1 MHAGGSPTQHWGCS
15 HTTPTSQVGLPPSSL
30 HAHVPSTQQL
40 DPSMHGGASSGKQ
53 HTSGPVVLPPL
64 LLLPSLLPLLL
75 LPPLLPLPLLPPL
88 LLLPSV
94 VAVVVAVV
102 PVSSV
107 VVAVLDAEVSAVVAV
122 VDAVVEV
129 EPPEAELELE
139 PEGSVSPVTSSP
151 QPATRHAD
159 AKPMEI
165 NLRMVHQALPGPR
178 MNAIHEVRSG
188 ERPRR
193 GQSFAEDCSRLAGPV
208 GTDVRWHRDLP

>member
-1 MHAGGSPTQHWGCS
+1 M
-15 HTTPTSQVGLPPSSL
+15 
-30 HAHVPSTQQL
+30 
-40 DPSMHGGASSGKQ
+40 
-53 HTSGPVVLPPL
+53 LPPL

-75 LPPLLPLPLLPPL
+75 LPPLLPLPLLPP

-139 PEGSVSPVTSSP
+139 GSVSPVTSSP

-165 NLRMVHQALPGPR
+165 NLRMVHQALPGPQ

-193 GQSFAEDCSRLAGPV
+193 GRSFAEDCSCFAGPV
-208 GTDVRWHRDLP
+208 GAGVLVASRPAVR

>member
-1 MHAGGSPTQHWGCS
+1 M
-15 HTTPTSQVGLPPSSL
+15 
-30 HAHVPSTQQL
+30 
-40 DPSMHGGASSGKQ
+40 
-53 HTSGPVVLPPL
+53 PPL

-75 LPPLLPLPLLPPL
+75 LPPLLPLPLLPP

-129 EPPEAELELE
+129 EPPEAELEL
-139 PEGSVSPVTSSP
+139 EGSVSPVTSSP

-193 GQSFAEDCSRLAGPV
+193 GRSFAEDCSCLAGPV
-208 GTDVRWHRDLP
+208 GTGVLVASRPAVR